1 MSLREMRLS
10 DLQLRDCTRWV
21 APDGVVYLPQFHVQ
35 PFFKNVPA
43 GQTLDDVE
51 LGTPPEFPFLIKLIC
66 STGINTSGV
75 LVRIQ
80 WPDGRYL
87 SNPGVDFF
95 SFVGTGRRGRLL
107 DKPKVV
113 PPSSKIRFDLTNPNG
128 ADADLEIF
136 FEGALLVPLVNA

>member
-1 MSLREMRLS
+1 MSLREMRLT

-21 APDGVVYLPQFHVQ
+21 APDGVVYLPQFHVM

-43 GQTLDDVE
+43 GASLDDVE

-66 STGINTSGV
+66 SSGINTAGV
-75 LVRIQ
+75 LVQIQ

-113 PPSSKIRFDLTNPNG
+113 PPSSKIRFNLINPNQTDG
-128 ADADLEIF
+128 DLEIY